1 MMQEILK
8 VENAVKHFGSG
19 NATTKALDGVSFSM
33 LKGEFVAVMGASGS
47 GKSTLLNVISTIEPL
62 SKGEIYIDG
71 EAISSLKEKEL
82 AAFRRDKLGFVFQE
96 YNLLDTLTIEENIV
110 LPLNLVKVDHE
121 TAHAQLERVS
131 SALGVTDQWKK
142 FPYELSGGQRQRAA
156 CARAVITN
164 PALVLADEPTGA
176 LDSQNS
182 RILME
187 QFRHINK
194 EFGSTILMVTHDAV
208 MGSYADRVLFLR
220 DGKIFSELKR
230 GDKERKEFYQEILS
244 LTASS
249 GGEEGGEENVI

>member
-1 MMQEILK
+1 
-8 VENAVKHFGSG
+8 
-19 NATTKALDGVSFSM
+19 
-33 LKGEFVAVMGASGS
+33 
-47 GKSTLLNVISTIEPL
+47 
-62 SKGEIYIDG
+62 
-71 EAISSLKEKEL
+71 
-82 AAFRRDKLGFVFQE
+82 
-96 YNLLDTLTIEENIV
+96 
-110 LPLNLVKVDHE
+110 
-121 TAHAQLERVS
+121 
-131 SALGVTDQWKK
+131 
-142 FPYELSGGQRQRAA
+142 
-156 CARAVITN
+156 
-164 PALVLADEPTGA
+164 LVLADEPTGA